1 MYVAVVPNRSSP
13 PAILLRES
21 YREGGKVKTRTLA
34 NLTGWAPE
42 RVEALGQALK
52 GGAPESGAPLE
63 RAFAITRSRPHG
75 HVAALVGTARR
86 IGLEQLVVAGQGRR
100 GALALALVVARLLHP
115 GSKLATARGL
125 APDTLATSLGEVLG
139 IAGASADELYGA
151 MDALGERQGEIERAL
166 AARHLGE
173 ATLVLYD
180 LTSAAIEGRRCP
192 LARLGYARDGVRGR
206 AQIEFGLLTTTD
218 GLPVAV
224 EVFAG
229 NTSDPAS
236 LASQVAKL
244 KERFGLLRV
253 VVVGDRG
260 MITAARI
267 REDLQPAGLDWVSAL
282 RAPQIGAL
290 ARDGALQLSLFDQA
304 DLAEIAH
311 PDFPGERLVCCRNP
325 L

>member
-42 RVEALGQALK
+42 RVEALRQALK
-52 GGAPESGAPLE
+52 GGAPESGAP
-63 RAFAITRSRPHG
+63 
-75 HVAALVGTARR
+75 
-86 IGLEQLVVAGQGRR
+86 
-100 GALALALVVARLLHP
+100 
-115 GSKLATARGL
+115 
-125 APDTLATSLGEVLG
+125 
-139 IAGASADELYGA
+139 
-151 MDALGERQGEIERAL
+151 IERAL

-244 KERFGLLRV
+244 KERFGLLRGV
-253 VVVGDRG
+253 GVGDRG
-260 MITAARI
+260 MITATRI
-267 REDLQPAGLDWVSAL
+267 RGDLQPAGRSRV
-282 RAPQIGAL
+282 IT
-290 ARDGALQLSLFDQA
+290 
-304 DLAEIAH
+304 
-311 PDFPGERLVCCRNP
+311 
-325 L
+325 